1 MSPVL
6 SSELSCEKS
15 HAPKIEYNG
24 ACIRMRLVNFLMVLR
39 VLDELMVVIADSVDV
54 GVLDEVPNRS
64 NGGVDLF

>member
-6 SSELSCEKS
+6 SSELSREKS
-15 HAPKIEYNG
+15 HASKIAYDG
-24 ACIRMRLVNFLMVLR
+24 GCIRMRLVNFLIVLR

-54 GVLDEVPNRS
+54 VVLDEVPNCS